1 MRVLVTGGSGFIG
14 SAVCLGLVASGVRVV
29 NVDRLTYAASPRS
42 LDPVAHHP
50 GYAFEQ
56 VDIRDRPALDAV
68 FERYQPT
75 GVLHLA
81 AETHV
86 DRSITGAAAF
96 IETNVI
102 GTYQLLEAARH
113 YYNGLAPD
121 LRDQFR
127 FVHVSTD
134 EVYGTLGDD
143 GLFSE
148 ETPYRPSSPY
158 SASKASSDHLAHA
171 WYKTYDFPTIVSNCS
186 NNYGPRQ
193 FPEKLIPLTIIKALA
208 GESLPVYGTGA
219 NVRDWLFVE
228 DPVEGL
234 VRVLERGQPG
244 ARYNFGGNSERTNL
258 YVVQCI
264 CDLLDGMKVF
274 DRPRRSLITFVAD
287 RPGHDHRYAVDA
299 RKAGRELDW
308 HPRQSFESGLERT
321 VRWYFENRA
330 WWEPLT
336 RQIYS
341 GARLGLLEAEH

>member
-14 SAVCLGLVASGVRVV
+14 SAVCLRLVASGVRVV

-42 LDPVAHHP
+42 LDQVAHHP

-86 DRSITGAAAF
+86 DRSIMGAAAF

-113 YYNGLAPD
+113 YCNGLAPD
-121 LRDQFR
+121 LRGQFR

-158 SASKASSDHLAHA
+158 SASKAGSDHLAHA
-171 WYKTYDFPTIVSNCS
+171 WHKTYDFPTIVSNCS

-208 GESLPVYGTGA
+208 GEPLPVYGTGA

-228 DPVEGL
+228 DHVEGL
-234 VRVLERGQPG
+234 VRALERGQPG
-244 ARYNFGGNSERTNL
+244 AKYNFGGNSERTNL
-258 YVVQCI
+258 SVVQCI
-264 CDLLDGMKVF
+264 CDLVDGMKAF

-287 RPGHDHRYAVDA
+287 RPGHDYRYAIDA
-299 RKAGRELDW
+299 GKAGRELDW

-336 RQIYS
+336 QQVYG
-341 GARLGLLEAEH
+341 GARLGLLKAEH

>member
-1 MRVLVTGGSGFIG
+1 MRVLVTGGCGFIG
-14 SAVCLGLVASGVRVV
+14 SAACLRLIGSGARVV
-29 NVDRLTYAASPRS
+29 NVDRLTYAANQSS
-42 LDPVAHHP
+42 LDQIAHHAN
-50 GYAFEQ
+50 YAFER
-56 VDIRDRPALDAV
+56 VDIRDRAALNTV

-102 GTYQLLEAARH
+102 GTYHLLEAARN
-113 YYNGLAPD
+113 YYNHLADD
-121 LRDQFR
+121 LRRRFR

-143 GLFSE
+143 GFFSE
-148 ETPYRPSSPY
+148 DTPYRPSSPY
-158 SASKASSDHLAHA
+158 SASKAGSDHLAHA
-171 WYKTYDFPTIVSNCS
+171 WFKTYDLPTVISNCS

-208 GESLPVYGTGA
+208 GEALPVYGTGA
-219 NVRDWLFVE
+219 NVRDWLYVE
-228 DPVEGL
+228 DHVEGL
-234 VRVLERGQPG
+234 VRLLEVGQPG
-244 ARYNFGGNSERTNL
+244 AKYNFGGASERTNL
-258 YVVQCI
+258 SVVECI
-264 CDLLDGMKVF
+264 CDLLDSLKAF

-287 RPGHDHRYAVDA
+287 RPGHDYRYAIDA
-299 RKAGRELDW
+299 RKAGRELGW
-308 HPRQSFESGLERT
+308 RPRESFESGLERT

-336 RQIYS
+336 KQIYG
-341 GARLGLLEAEH
+341 GARLGLLQANP